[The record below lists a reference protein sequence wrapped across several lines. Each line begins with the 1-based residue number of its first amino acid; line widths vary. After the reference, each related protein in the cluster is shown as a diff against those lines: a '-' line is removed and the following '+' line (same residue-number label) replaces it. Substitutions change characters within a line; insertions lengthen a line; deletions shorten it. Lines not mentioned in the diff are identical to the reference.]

1 MPLVRPVTVIGDAGP
16 ELFPNV
22 PPSLDVQ
29 FAAYDVIALPLSAGA
44 VNVTTICWFPR
55 VTDGCA
61 GASGTVAGTTVSD
74 AAEAGLVPT
83 ALVAVTVQVY
93 VLPFVR
99 LVTSI
104 GEPLPL
110 SLPDVPPLLDVH
122 DAAKDVIALPLSA
135 PGVKATETEASPRVT
150 PVMVGGSGTAA
161 GMTGS
166 DGREAVLVPTALV
179 AVTVQV

>member
-1 MPLVRPVTVIGDAGP
+1 LVRPVTVIGDAEP
-16 ELFPNV
+16 ELFPNA
-22 PPSLDVQ
+22 PPLLEVH
-29 FAAYDVIALPLSAGA
+29 FAAYDVIALPLFAGA

-74 AAEAGLVPT
+74 ASDCGLVPT

-93 VLPFVR
+93 VLPFVSP
-99 LVTSI
+99 VTSI

-110 SLPDVPPLLDVH
+110 SLPDVPPSLDVH
-122 DAAKDVIALPLSA
+122 DAANEVMALPLSA
-135 PGVKATETEASPRVT
+135 PGVNATEIDALPRVT
-150 PVMVGGSGTAA
+150 LVMVGGSGTAA

-166 DGREAVLVPTALV
+166 DGREAVLVPIALV